1 MFGVLEIVNSKSF
14 KPQFRILGTS
24 KKKLKSAN
32 IVGKMLLNFINTLL
46 MSMMFFKAYRKKC
59 KLAKVNNWWN
69 FDAKKYILEQSLILP
84 TKVIAGDENCYI
96 YAAMKEVDQKILCRM
111 PKCKSTFTG
120 RGSRTTHE
128 RTVHPR
134 KTFSCKKSVF
144 FAENR
149 TSIDNHNFRLH
160 RAVEVKNTERYVI
173 YVICYFRI
181 NKKLSHL
188 HRVNDVLPSETI
200 VIERKSVVTLRL
212 MHLNIVDARKFQM
225 RKMTQSKNQLF
236 TNRNRIIQ
244 MLFVICLKLTNNCF
258 QQKHLFWWQWWTH
271 RKVVYSYYFSFFE
284 NNKYIFNKQ
293 FGNIISHF

>member
-84 TKVIAGDENCYI
+84 TKVTAGDENCYI
-96 YAAMKEVDQKILCRM
+96 YAAMKEVDPKILCRM

-134 KTFSCKKSVF
+134 KTFSCKKCGF

-149 TSIDNHNFRLH
+149 TSIDNHNFR
-160 RAVEVKNTERYVI
+160 
-173 YVICYFRI
+173 
-181 NKKLSHL
+181 
-188 HRVNDVLPSETI
+188 
-200 VIERKSVVTLRL
+200 
-212 MHLNIVDARKFQM
+212 
-225 RKMTQSKNQLF
+225 
-236 TNRNRIIQ
+236 
-244 MLFVICLKLTNNCF
+244 
-258 QQKHLFWWQWWTH
+258 
-271 RKVVYSYYFSFFE
+271 
-284 NNKYIFNKQ
+284 
-293 FGNIISHF
+293 